1 MFLEHARVCCV
12 ITARAESVMN
22 HMQLRGLE
30 TPSEEWL
37 SKLEERT
44 KYEIFE
50 DFFENGAIAL
60 HIVGND
66 GTILYA
72 NKAELDL
79 LGYEPSDYIGRSITE
94 FHVDAGGIYDLLA
107 RLKRGE
113 RVEKFPAR
121 MRAKNSSIKCVE
133 ITSSAQFR
141 RGHLV
146 HAHCL
151 IVDVSELHRVREEV
165 RRKDGQLQQVLD
177 ALPAAVYMTDPAG
190 KIIYYNRAAAELAGR
205 TPEIGKDEWCVTYRL
220 RMPDGTPLPH
230 DQCPMA
236 VALKENR
243 PVRGVEAV
251 AQRPD
256 GTLVPFLPFPTPI
269 HDERGTLIGAVNML
283 VDISERKD
291 AEFNQRMLIAELNHR
306 VKNNMAMLH
315 GLLRT
320 AEREATD
327 AHAQALL
334 ADISQRVAAIAA
346 AQQLFYRGQYP
357 RSVSIREFVE
367 AVCASTRQAFSK
379 AIAIYIDAD
388 DGQLPNA
395 VSTPVAL
402 ILNELLTNAAKH
414 GVNKRG
420 VSEIA
425 VLFKRCG
432 GEFVLIVEDDGPGF
446 ELHETGR
453 RSTGL
458 GLVSGLARQL
468 CGRFDVVRGSGAR
481 CIVRFP
487 ELTVFDPKP
496 PLSRAQHLRG
506 PRASQNLL

>member
-1 MFLEHARVCCV
+1 M
-12 ITARAESVMN
+12 
-22 HMQLRGLE
+22 
-30 TPSEEWL
+30 
-37 SKLEERT
+37 
-44 KYEIFE
+44 
-50 DFFENGAIAL
+50 
-60 HIVGND
+60 
-66 GTILYA
+66 
-72 NKAELDL
+72 
-79 LGYEPSDYIGRSITE
+79 
-94 FHVDAGGIYDLLA
+94 
-107 RLKRGE
+107 
-113 RVEKFPAR
+113 
-121 MRAKNSSIKCVE
+121 
-133 ITSSAQFR
+133 
-141 RGHLV
+141 
-146 HAHCL
+146 
-151 IVDVSELHRVREEV
+151 DVSELHRAREEV

-177 ALPAAVYMTDPAG
+177 ALPAAVYMTDPAR

-220 RMPDGTPLPH
+220 RTPDGTPLPH

-269 HDERGTLIGAVNML
+269 HDEHGTLIGAVNML

-315 GLLRT
+315 GLLRA

-379 AIAIYIDAD
+379 AIAIHIDPD

-402 ILNELLTNAAKH
+402 ILNELLTNATKH
-414 GVNKRG
+414 GVK
-420 VSEIA
+420 SQA
-425 VLFKRCG
+425 
-432 GEFVLIVEDDGPGF
+432 
-446 ELHETGR
+446 
-453 RSTGL
+453 S
-458 GLVSGLARQL
+458 
-468 CGRFDVVRGSGAR
+468 VR
-481 CIVRFP
+481 
-487 ELTVFDPKP
+487 
-496 PLSRAQHLRG
+496 
-506 PRASQNLL
+506 